1 MISEYFQKTMADIE
15 GQPTRQYPVLNNQQ
29 MAPAPYPAQPQPI
42 QPAPSAPQEPAPI
55 IIQVHEREPA
65 VNQNALGIAPML
77 YAASCAL
84 FFIPFG
90 WIFAIIAMCWYS
102 NLRRQH
108 TYPEKRAYRFL
119 SICVIINFVLT
130 ILLLIFTS
138 R

>member
-1 MISEYFQKTMADIE
+1 MAATE
-15 GQPTRQYPVLNNQQ
+15 GQPTNYYPNINNNQA
-29 MAPAPYPAQPQPI
+29 APAASYPAQPAQPV
-42 QPAPSAPQEPAPI
+42 PSAPQEPAPI
-55 IIQVHEREPA
+55 VIEVHERAPA
-65 VNQNALGIAPML
+65 INQNALGIAPML

-102 NLRRQH
+102 NLSRQH

-130 ILLLIFTS
+130 ILLLILTS
-138 R
+138 GR